1 MNEPRYVPKAD
12 VEGINVTDAD
22 HPLKDLAILLS
33 GFLAAVF
40 GCYLLLISLSDWA
53 LAKMT
58 LQQEMHWFNKLLY
71 DESPA
76 QALPEAVA
84 TELNQLIA
92 QINPLLPFPLHVSLL
107 CSDEIN
113 ALALPGGRILVT
125 KGLLENLQSKNAL
138 MFVLG
143 HEAGHI
149 VHRDHLRG
157 MGRKIIL
164 AMGAVLFGFAD
175 ASTLTSLSQ
184 TLGRVYDRDQEVA
197 ADAYALQLTQKI
209 YGHTWGAGELF
220 ALLSDEESLVDR
232 TLSRLAGT
240 HPPSIDR
247 LRNIQQSQKG
257 ESPTLQM
264 LQLKSGVG
272 EACRLRQAQAT
283 GLVGQGAVGL

>member
-1 MNEPRYVPKAD
+1 MNESRYVPKPD
-12 VEGINVTDAD
+12 VEGINVADAD

-33 GFLAAVF
+33 GFLVVIF
-40 GCYLLLISLSDWA
+40 CCYWTLISLSDWA

-58 LQQEMHWFNKLLY
+58 LQQEMYWFNKLLY
-71 DESPA
+71 NETPA
-76 QALPEAVA
+76 QSLPDAVA
-84 TELNQLIA
+84 TEINQLIEP
-92 QINPLLPFPLHVSLL
+92 IKLLVPFPLQISLL

-113 ALALPGGRILVT
+113 ALALPGGRILLT
-125 KGLLENLQSKNAL
+125 KGLLDKLQSKNAL

-164 AMGAVLFGFAD
+164 SVSAALLGFAD
-175 ASTLTSLSQ
+175 AGALSSLNQ
-184 TLGRVYDRDQEVA
+184 TLGRVYDRDQEMA
-197 ADAYALQLTQKI
+197 ADAYALQLTQTI
-209 YGHTWGAGELF
+209 YGHTWGADELF

-247 LRNIQQSQKG
+247 LHRIQQSQLGKA
-257 ESPTLQM
+257 PILQS
-264 LQLKSGVG
+264 LQLKNAVG
-272 EACRLRQAQAT
+272 EACLASTRSVT
-283 GLVGQGAVGL
+283 GLVDP